1 MFKIMGMFKGKVDV
15 AGDVGGDVAGDAAE
29 DVVEETKG
37 GARKRRKGH
46 HGYFDTSEVG
56 FYDIL

>member
-1 MFKIMGMFKGKVDV
+1 MFKIMGMFKGKV
-15 AGDVGGDVAGDAAE
+15 DVAGDAAE